1 MGEFNVNKS
10 DGSLNPTAGMPET
23 YPADQVMLSDG
34 VTSVEDKIGN
44 VRITK
49 IWDNPNPTVNFPEQT
64 ITVDVVGFDLI
75 AIIAK
80 NSTESDAMVT
90 NITLNGHTGL
100 IISALNEIYSRA
112 FNTTTK
118 KFTAGY
124 KGNTTDNSILI
135 PYQIYGIKLT

>member
-10 DGSLNPTAGMPET
+10 DGSLNQTAGMPDT
-23 YPADQVMLSDG
+23 YPAEQVMLSDG

>member
-10 DGSLNPTAGMPET
+10 DGSLEQTAGMPET

>member
-1 MGEFNVNKS
+1 MGTTNILDMNNRISALEK
-10 DGSLNPTAGMPET
+10 DM
-23 YPADQVMLSDG
+23 
-34 VTSVEDKIGN
+34 TSVEDKIGN

-49 IWDNPNPTVNFPEQT
+49 IWDNPTPTVNFPEQT

-80 NSTESDAMVT
+80 NTAGSDAMVT

-100 IISALNEIYSRA
+100 IISAGNEIYSRA
-112 FNTTTK
+112 FNTVTK
-118 KFTAGY
+118 NFTAGY
-124 KGNTTDNSILI
+124 KGATVDDSVLI